1 MRKQIRLVTSA
12 FRSTWWLQCR
22 LVTSN
27 SGHFHVTARSS
38 HLLASKVLLKKEN
51 LFQIQ
56 VFKLLFFTWRIYL
69 GANSEKVFEHLDR
82 YLNPYWIEGHLEI
95 KLSVQRPSP
104 LDFPGSLTP
113 PPTPSEFPI
122 PSMVGGMDIFWNH
135 AMRVCDL
142 TNHVVAASMLAVSL
156 NTQFWLASDH
166 IKIWFAWIVQQTSN
180 KNNFSLWQTLCMDTH
195 HACSQLYI

>member
-27 SGHFHVTARSS
+27 SGHFHVTARSL

-82 YLNPYWIEGHLEI
+82 YLNPYWIEGRLEI
-95 KLSVQRPSP
+95 KLTVQRPSP

-113 PPTPSEFPI
+113 PPHPLRISN
-122 PSMVGGMDIFWNH
+122 SLHGGGYGSFLEPRN
-135 AMRVCDL
+135 A
-142 TNHVVAASMLAVSL
+142 
-156 NTQFWLASDH
+156 
-166 IKIWFAWIVQQTSN
+166 
-180 KNNFSLWQTLCMDTH
+180 SLWSHQSC
-195 HACSQLYI
+195 CSSFNVSCQFEHTILIGLRSH